1 MKQHSCVRR
10 GVLLAATSIVALGS
24 SHGAWAEEIAPV
36 LTGTA
41 TRLAVAEQADGGGT
55 AAPTADPSAEEIIVT
70 GIRASQERAV
80 NIKRNATSVVDSIS
94 AEDIGKLPDVTI
106 SDSLQRIPGVQ
117 ILRSAGEG
125 STINIR
131 GLPQV
136 TTLLNGEAYLGAQS
150 ITTIQ
155 PNFNDIPSQLFA
167 GADVIKS
174 PPRIR

>member
-10 GVLLAATSIVALGS
+10 GVLMVATSVLALGS
-24 SHGAWAEEIAPV
+24 SHGAWAQE
-36 LTGTA
+36 
-41 TRLAVAEQADGGGT
+41 
-55 AAPTADPSAEEIIVT
+55 AAPSADPSAEDIIVT

-125 STINIR
+125 S
-131 GLPQV
+131 
-136 TTLLNGEAYLGAQS
+136 
-150 ITTIQ
+150 
-155 PNFNDIPSQLFA
+155 
-167 GADVIKS
+167 
-174 PPRIR
+174 